1 MAIAKRHMAKK
12 TERQQMLDSI
22 VDAVTASGKK
32 FREINKES
40 FFGFFKSSNIPKD
53 LWESLYAD
61 LVEVYEGPLFDKKKE
76 ADIKSSIPGSYTVNK
91 SGYTESITK
100 SGDPKKRT
108 PRKSVFGD
116 IVKVK

>member
-1 MAIAKRHMAKK
+1 MAIATKK
-12 TERQQMLDSI
+12 PERQKMLNSI

-40 FFGFFKSSNIPKD
+40 FFGFFKSSNIPRD
-53 LWESLYAD
+53 IWESLYSD

-76 ADIKSSIPGSYTVNK
+76 VDKENVIPGSYTVSK
-91 SGYTESITK
+91 SGYTESIAK